1 MEQQSVRLHETNE
14 GRETQQG
21 IAGFEGTNAFL
32 FMIAVGLGML
42 FFRKMSEGQ
51 NPNMAMAVGVASI
64 PMLVVMAYVFGLKQG
79 KSASYDVELGEWL
92 IIKLTK
98 APYFSPRQVEP
109 LALPWVDDPTRQE
122 TGNDARKKEQES

>member
-51 NPNMAMAVGVASI
+51 NPNMAMAAATSTMVRVRLAETTPRFSTPSPMQVASST
-64 PMLVVMAYVFGLKQG
+64 AN
-79 KSASYDVELGEWL
+79 S
-92 IIKLTK
+92 
-98 APYFSPRQVEP
+98 
-109 LALPWVDDPTRQE
+109 
-122 TGNDARKKEQES
+122 ESKRADEAEIDSRDTNPSIRTTAI